1 MASCDVYQRVKAE
14 HQRPAGLLQP
24 LKVPEWKW
32 QEIGL
37 DFIVGL
43 QYTRD
48 DYDSICVIVD
58 TLSKIAY
65 FISVKTTYSGA
76 KLAKL
81 YMARMCIYMVLIGS
95 LYQIEKLSYPMILAK
110 VT

>member
-1 MASCDVYQRVKAE
+1 MVLIKTDVATNMVSCDVYQRVKAE

-43 QYTRD
+43 QHTRD

-58 TLSKIAY
+58 MLSKVAY
-65 FISVKTTYSGA
+65 ISEGHLFWSQVG
-76 KLAKL
+76 
-81 YMARMCIYMVLIGS
+81 
-95 LYQIEKLSYPMILAK
+95 
-110 VT
+110 

>member
-1 MASCDVYQRVKAE
+1 MVLCDVYQRVKAE
-14 HQRPAGLLQP
+14 HHRPAGLLQP

-32 QEIGL
+32 QEIRL
-37 DFIVGL
+37 DFIVGV
-43 QYTRD
+43 QHTHD

-58 TLSKIAY
+58 RLSKVAY
-65 FISVKTTYSGA
+65 FISVKTTYSRA

-81 YMARMCIYMVLIGS
+81 YMARMYIYMVLIGS
-95 LYQIEKLSYPMILAK
+95 LYQIEKLSYHTILAK